1 MAESDGASKTE
12 EPTQRKLDEARQK
25 GDVPRSQDVTAFASL
40 AGAFAVLVTTG
51 SLMSR
56 EMVSGLLPFIAHPDQ
71 IQLAGGG
78 AVEVGWMAFRVAVVP
93 LVSVMM
99 GAALTGAAAGFFQQG
114 GFIFTFEKLKPD
126 FSKVSPLQGF
136 KRLFGIDGAVQF
148 LKQVIKIAATAAVAW
163 WALRPHLDQLMTLA
177 AVDPR
182 AMLGLALDLIKRLA
196 MAVLML
202 LAVIALVD
210 FVWQRIRFTQRMR
223 MSKEELKEEFRQSEG
238 DPHVKAK
245 QKQKRAEAGRRR
257 MMQAVPKATVVV
269 MNPTHYAV
277 ALRYEQGETEAPE
290 CVAKGMDELALKIRA
305 VAEEA
310 GVPVVED
317 APLARALYAATEIDE
332 QIPTQHYEA
341 VAKIISFIMNR
352 GREDRPRAAHR

>member
-1 MAESDGASKTE
+1 MADNDNEKTE
-12 EPTQRKLDEARQK
+12 EPTARKLDEAKRK
-25 GDVPRSQDVTAFASL
+25 GDVPRSQDVTSFASL
-40 AGAFAVLVTTG
+40 AGAFSVLIATG
-51 SLMSR
+51 ALMSR
-56 EMVSGLLPFIAHPDQ
+56 NLVSGLLPFIAHPDQ
-71 IQLAGGG
+71 IQLQGGG
-78 AVEVGWMAFRVAVVP
+78 AVEVGWMAVRVALVP
-93 LVSVMM
+93 LVAVMM
-99 GAALTGAAAGFFQQG
+99 GAGIAGAAAGFFQQG

-126 FSKVSPLQGF
+126 FNKVSPFAGF

-148 LKQVIKIAATAAVAW
+148 LKSTIKILATAAVAW
-163 WALRPHLDQLMTLA
+163 WAIKPHLNQIMTLA

-182 AMLGLALDLIKRLA
+182 MMMAVGLDLMKRLA

-202 LAVIALVD
+202 LAAIALVD
-210 FVWQRIRFTQRMR
+210 FIWQRIRFTQRMR

-245 QKQKRAEAGRRR
+245 QKQKRAESARRR

-277 ALRYEQGETEAPE
+277 ALRYEQGENEAPE
-290 CVAKGMDELALKIRA
+290 CVAKGMDELALRIRA

-310 GVPVVED
+310 GVPIVED

-332 QIPTQHYEA
+332 MIPTQHYEA

-352 GREDRPRAAHR
+352 GRSDAPRAAHR